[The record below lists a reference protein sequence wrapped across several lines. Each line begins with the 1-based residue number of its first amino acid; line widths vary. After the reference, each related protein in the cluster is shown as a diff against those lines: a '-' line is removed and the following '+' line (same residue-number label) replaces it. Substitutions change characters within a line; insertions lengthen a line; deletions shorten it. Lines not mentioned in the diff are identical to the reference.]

1 MAPAILGIWG
11 LGANSRG
18 RWGLQTHRPIDGK
31 CNNAVGVV
39 LFRCVMVEV
48 AATVEMV
55 VVVPVPVTRLS
66 GRASAAI
73 SFAVASRRRRR
84 L

>member
-1 MAPAILGIWG
+1 MGLLNAPSSDGD
-11 LGANSRG
+11 
-18 RWGLQTHRPIDGK
+18 ID
-31 CNNAVGVV
+31 NAVGGVS
-39 LFRCVMVEV
+39 FRSVMVEV

-73 SFAVASRRRRR
+73 SFAVASRRRRQ

>member
-1 MAPAILGIWG
+1 MRRQGDGERDNA
-11 LGANSRG
+11 GA
-18 RWGLQTHRPIDGK
+18 
-31 CNNAVGVV
+31 VV
-39 LFRCVMVEV
+39 SFRCVMVEV

-73 SFAVASRRRRR
+73 SFAVASRRRRQ